1 MTSAQVVE
9 TSVNVISKSPSQDYT
24 HPDDR
29 TFLNDMTPGFKPFT
43 TIGFLNSFLLFFLF
57 FNCFSNIIS
66 AKAVS
71 SVSIVCSCSIVIS
84 FYVGSICS
92 GNKFVTRRLMS
103 VHWVACG
110 RCYSKTEGTEL
121 GGIEL
126 QRSSQIF
133 QVGGH

>member
-1 MTSAQVVE
+1 
-9 TSVNVISKSPSQDYT
+9 
-24 HPDDR
+24 
-29 TFLNDMTPGFKPFT
+29 
-43 TIGFLNSFLLFFLF
+43 
-57 FNCFSNIIS
+57 
-66 AKAVS
+66 
-71 SVSIVCSCSIVIS
+71 
-84 FYVGSICS
+84 
-92 GNKFVTRRLMS
+92 MS